1 MRERFDIVRES
12 EALSGRIAEVSVV
25 AKRCSQTCVVPKGT
39 LVIRFVDTKETV
51 ELITLIAEN
60 HKKRER
66 PIHRDGVLLE
76 AIELFTRLVQLAVE
90 S

>member
-1 MRERFDIVRES
+1 MY
-12 EALSGRIAEVSVV
+12 A
-25 AKRCSQTCVVPKGT
+25 
-39 LVIRFVDTKETV
+39 DTKCQKAVLTNNLVHGQDLILGRFEETV

-60 HKKRER
+60 DKKRER

-76 AIELFTRLVQLAVE
+76 RLDKAIELFTRLVQLAVE

>member
-1 MRERFDIVRES
+1 M
-12 EALSGRIAEVSVV
+12 
-25 AKRCSQTCVVPKGT
+25 
-39 LVIRFVDTKETV
+39 VIRCVDTKETV

-66 PIHRDGVLLE
+66 LIHRDGVLLE
-76 AIELFTRLVQLAVE
+76 RLDKAIELLTRLVQLAVE